1 MEKLTAEQEARK
13 SVLSILNIEGVEEVL
28 NSPMLHISRQTITN
42 ILTGIELFKM
52 IQEVQGSI
60 IECGVYK
67 ADHLMTFFHLS
78 NILEPYALT
87 RKIIGFDTF
96 EGFPSISTKDPTRVI
111 GDLSNTNYLKINKLI
126 EAQEK
131 NKALPNIPKIELVKG
146 DALKTIS
153 EYKKSNPQLVIS
165 LLYLDF
171 DLYEP
176 TKIALEEFLPLVPV
190 GGIVAFDE
198 LNSYRDAG
206 ETTAFNEIIGIQN
219 VELKKFPFDPH
230 VSYFRK
236 S

>member
-1 MEKLTAEQEARK
+1 M
-13 SVLSILNIEGVEEVL
+13 
-28 NSPMLHISRQTITN
+28 
-42 ILTGIELFKM
+42 
-52 IQEVQGSI
+52 
-60 IECGVYK
+60 
-67 ADHLMTFFHLS
+67 
-78 NILEPYALT
+78 
-87 RKIIGFDTF
+87 
-96 EGFPSISTKDPTRVI
+96 
-111 GDLSNTNYLKINKLI
+111 
-126 EAQEK
+126 
-131 NKALPNIPKIELVKG
+131 VKG
-146 DALKTIS
+146 DASKTIS

-198 LNSYRDAG
+198 LNQYRDAG

-219 VELKKFPFDPH
+219 VELKKFIFDPH